1 MLPSSRLLDQR
12 ARAALRRLEWRLR
25 HRRVETPMVG
35 EHRSIFRGRG
45 MEFDQVVRYEFG
57 DDVRDID
64 WNVTA
69 RLGEP
74 YRKVFV
80 EEREVTVLVIVN
92 DDPALQFGSGAV
104 TKREILFEVAGLAL
118 MLATINRERAAL
130 LHHAPDG
137 ATFYP
142 PTRRRARILNAI
154 AGLYRAPLP
163 DPTTPFAGSP
173 IPARPVPRGALIVWL
188 GEVPAGSPPYEWTA
202 IRRRHQVIG
211 IRVEDEWER
220 EGPALRDALAYDP
233 ASGDLVQL
241 RDSAAARAAHATWY
255 AEREKRWRAW
265 WPDPDDRLVVSTT
278 ADPLAA
284 LIHFLRSRARTGPR
298 AGASAA

>member
-1 MLPSSRLLDQR
+1 
-12 ARAALRRLEWRLR
+12 
-25 HRRVETPMVG
+25 MVG

-104 TKREILFEVAGLAL
+104 TKREIMFEVAGLAL

-130 LHHAPDG
+130 LYHAPDG
-137 ATFYP
+137 TTFYP

-188 GEVPAGSPPYEWTA
+188 GEVPEGGPPHEWTA

-220 EGPALRDALAYDP
+220 KGPALQDALAYDP
-233 ASGDLVQL
+233 ASGDLVQV

-265 WPDPDDRLVVSTT
+265 WPDPDNRLVVSTT

-284 LIHFLRSRARTGPR
+284 LIRFLRSRARAGPR